1 MSEQKTKIL
10 MVCLGNICR
19 SPLAEGILKNKL
31 DSSKFKIE
39 SAGTGA
45 YHIGKLPDVRSIAI
59 AKENNIDITDQ
70 KAAQFKKSDFSEYDY
85 IFVMDKSNYNNVIN
99 LAENQQ
105 DIDKVSLILNEI
117 EPKVDAEVPD
127 PYYGGDAGF
136 QHVYNLLDQACE
148 NIKNKLN

>member
-1 MSEQKTKIL
+1 MSVHKTKIL

-31 DSSKFKIE
+31 DSSKFVVA

-45 YHIGKLPDVRSIAI
+45 YHIGKLPDNRSIAV
-59 AKENNIDITDQ
+59 AKKNNIDITDQ
-70 KAAQFKKSDFSEYDY
+70 RAAQFKKSDFSTYDY

-105 DIDKVSLILNEI
+105 EIDKVSLILNEI
-117 EPKVDAEVPD
+117 EPKVDTEVPD

-136 QHVYNLLDQACE
+136 KHVYDLLDQACE
-148 NIKNKLN
+148 NIKNKLI